1 MPQRELEEIT
11 ADECLALLGT
21 RRLGRLVYSDDLGPV
36 AVPVNYAMS
45 GERIVIRVG
54 GGAKQRAMEQPLL
67 AFEVDHIDDAEQSG
81 WSVIARGAGQEIPAD
96 QVPSLLHTLGRD
108 FPAPWVSGVHNIWL
122 MITPQILT
130 GRRLGAQHIAPAY

>member
-1 MPQRELEEIT
+1 MAQRELEEIT

-21 RRLGRLVYSDDLGPV
+21 ARIGRLVYSDELGPV

-45 GERIVIRVG
+45 GDRIVIRVG
-54 GGAKQRAMEQPLL
+54 GGAKRRAMEQPLL

-81 WSVIARGAGQEIPAD
+81 WSVIARGAGQEVPAD
-96 QVPSLLHTLGRD
+96 HVPSLLHTLGRD
-108 FPAPWVSGVHNIWL
+108 FPAPWAFGVHNVWL

-130 GRRLGAQHIAPAY
+130 GRRLGPRRIAAAY